1 MRSLLSKQT
10 ALVGAVVIT
19 VVMSLTACKPMS
31 PDATGRF
38 WFRDVPN
45 GPAIASCIMNR
56 ESGTNPR
63 AISATGDYGLFQINR
78 AAHKRTFESKIGGPF
93 EQKAL
98 DSWNNARYARYLYD
112 QVGWSPWRGGRWKC
126 F

>member
-1 MRSLLSKQT
+1 MRSLLSKT
-10 ALVGAVVIT
+10 AVGAVVFLI
-19 VVMSLTACKPMS
+19 VLLGLTGCKPMT
-31 PDATGRF
+31 PEQTGRY

-45 GPAIASCIMNR
+45 GPAIASCIMKR
-56 ESGTNPR
+56 ESGFNPK

-78 AAHKRTFESKIGGPF
+78 RAHKAQFERKLGGPF

-98 DSWNNARYARYLYD
+98 DPWNNARYARYLYN
-112 QVGWSPWRGGRWKC
+112 QVGWSPWRGGRWAC